1 MSEPDRVEGAVVAV
15 GGVGPHH
22 EAVEIA
28 DLVGFLREHQRV
40 AAEMD
45 AVRSRVQ
52 RSPSAQMGQ
61 VPPSELGRSLDV
73 RV

>member
-1 MSEPDRVEGAVVAV
+1 MAAVEGV
-15 GGVGPHH
+15 GSSL
-22 EAVEIA
+22 EAG
-28 DLVGFLREHQRV
+28 DLARLIGFLRRQERV
-40 AAEMD
+40 AGEIE

-52 RSPSAQMGQ
+52 QSPSAQMGQ